1 MVAGPDGTLLHSEV
15 ATPSLATAG
24 SGDVLAGAI
33 GAFLA
38 GGCSPLIAA
47 GCGVLVHGTAGLLA
61 QERIGRSG
69 VIAGDIASL
78 LPEAAERMRRSAPG

>member
-1 MVAGPDGTLLHSEV
+1 
-15 ATPSLATAG
+15 
-24 SGDVLAGAI
+24 VLAGAI

-38 GGCSPLIAA
+38 AGCAPLIAA
-47 GCGVLVHGTAGLLA
+47 GCGVAVHGTAGLLA

-78 LPEAAERMRRSAPG
+78 LPESAERMRRSAPA